1 MHRCTVKRNVK
12 VKSGTLLF
20 INVAVSSTISAAI
33 AGNGFR
39 QALQN
44 AKVDKSRI
52 STVTLIATLTKT
64 TISANVYFL
73 LIDMKT

>member
-1 MHRCTVKRNVK
+1 MHRCAVKLK

-20 INVAVSSTISAAI
+20 INVAVSLPIAGAT

-52 STVTLIATLTKT
+52 STVTLIATPTKT
-64 TISANVYFL
+64 TIRFY
-73 LIDMKT
+73 